1 MTFKETL
8 LQHGLQLT
16 RDQTTTLQVNIGRT
30 CDLTCRHCHQ
40 DAGPTRHEMM
50 SAETVAAVIATAVR
64 LNFTT
69 IDITGGA
76 PELLP
81 SLPALIRGVAP
92 LTKTVMIRTNLVALS
107 KAANHALP
115 ELYRQLQI
123 HLVAS
128 LPAISASQTD
138 AQRGEGVWEASIAML
153 QQLNALGYGQEG
165 SGLTLDLVS
174 NPAGAFLPPGQSQ
187 AERRFRLELTRRF
200 GISFNN
206 LLTMTNVPLGRFR
219 TWLET
224 SGNLQ
229 EYLDKLAGNFNPAT
243 VSGLMCRSFI
253 AVDWDGFLYDC
264 DFNVATG
271 SHHGNRKLHIAELT
285 ELPKP
290 GTPIPVADYC
300 YACTAGAGF
309 TCGGSI
315 AA

>member
-1 MTFKETL
+1 MTFNETL
-8 LQHGLQLT
+8 HQHGLQLT
-16 RDQTTTLQVNIGRT
+16 RDTTTTLQINIGRI

-40 DAGPTRHEMM
+40 DAGPTRPEQM
-50 SAETVAAVIATAVR
+50 SAETVAAVIATASR
-64 LNFTT
+64 LNFAT

-92 LTKTVMIRTNLVALS
+92 LTETLMVRTNLVALS
-107 KAANHALP
+107 KKANHALP
-115 ELYRQLQI
+115 ELYRQ
-123 HLVAS
+123 HRVNLVAS
-128 LPAISASQTD
+128 LPALSASQTD
-138 AQRGEGVWEASIAML
+138 AQRGKGVWEASIAML
-153 QQLNALGYGQEG
+153 QSLNALGYGQEG
-165 SGLTLDLVS
+165 SGLVLDLVS
-174 NPAGAFLPPGQSQ
+174 NPAGAFLPPGQNQ
-187 AERRFRLELTRRF
+187 AERRFRQELTRRF
-200 GISFNN
+200 DISFNN

-219 TWLET
+219 SWLET

-243 VSGLMCRSFI
+243 VPGLMCRSFI

-264 DFNVATG
+264 DFNVVTG
-271 SHHGNRKLHIAELT
+271 NHHGHRKLHIAELT
-285 ELPKP
+285 ELPQP
-290 GTPIPVADYC
+290 GTPIPVGDYC